1 MSEVLCSAPIAVPV
15 FRMRATL
22 ACRDLGSPAHRAA
35 ERLRELGVPTDWI
48 AATLGLRI
56 DQAENLLGQLDG
68 SGGQGVREILVWID
82 LPHGAVLT
90 ANQGLDLITGQRQ
103 RNLALL
109 PVLPPTASDLEP
121 AAFTAA
127 ASTLSGRS
135 ARIVVDEVRAL
146 VSDHRPSRQFDHVL
160 HLARCD
166 LVIHDDRTVEIH
178 WHDVVDE
185 RLTTFARDVL
195 SDELLEVDWERL
207 TALAAE
213 EERASTLARSGMS
226 LLEAYAID
234 LDPGTIHD
242 RALALVQS
250 AESQVVLVVDAPLSG
265 LPDWLEPALDAA
277 RERDVNVYLL
287 LSSTSRWKGRR
298 VARWPATRVDN
309 PPAGVLLVRD
319 GDRALV
325 HSAPLAFGAEA
336 AMAGLRSQAALE
348 VHDAAAVRALLE
360 RLQLPSPTV
369 ASRASDRA
377 VEDVAVEQL
386 RQTIGHQQRHR
397 GTLSVAITS
406 DDIGAFVEQVARN
419 HVHLR
424 DRRRIGQLA
433 AGVVWERAVH
443 ATCVELADQHPQLV
457 VDALRWAP
465 PEGGMDLDIILR
477 DLDARTWWV
486 LDAKY
491 DAPGG
496 RHVAHVLLQLRIAY
510 DHGLV
515 PDEWTARALIVYPP
529 NPRGV
534 PELTNDA
541 RVRRA
546 TLDRLPEALEL
557 V

>member
-1 MSEVLCSAPIAVPV
+1 
-15 FRMRATL
+15 MRATL

-35 ERLRELGVPTDWI
+35 ERLRELGAPSDLI

-56 DQAENLLGQLDG
+56 DQAANLLGQLDG
-68 SGGQGVREILVWID
+68 SSGQGVREILVWID
-82 LPHGAVLT
+82 LPHGAALT
-90 ANQGLDLITGQRQ
+90 ANQGLDLISGVRQ
-103 RNLALL
+103 RDLALL
-109 PVLPPTASDLEP
+109 PVLPPTPTDLES
-121 AAFTAA
+121 AAFTVA

-146 VSDHRPSRQFDHVL
+146 VADHKPSRQFDHVL

-166 LVIHDDRTVEIH
+166 LVISDNRTLEIH

-185 RLTTFARDVL
+185 QLTTYARDVL
-195 SDELLEVDWERL
+195 SDEMLGLDWERL
-207 TALAAE
+207 TPLAAE
-213 EERASTLARSGMS
+213 DERAAALTRSGVS
-226 LLEAYAID
+226 LQEAYVID
-234 LDPGTIHD
+234 LAPGTIHD
-242 RALALVQS
+242 RALALVHS
-250 AESQVVLVVDAPLSG
+250 AESQVVLAVDAPLSG

-277 RERDVNVYLL
+277 RERDVKVHVL
-287 LSSTSRWKGRR
+287 LSNTSKWKGGR
-298 VARWPATRVDN
+298 VARWPATTVDEL
-309 PPAGVLLVRD
+309 PAGVLLIRD
-319 GDRALV
+319 GDRAVV
-325 HSAPLAFGAEA
+325 HSAAIAFGAEA

-348 VHDAAAVRALLE
+348 VHDSAAVRALLE
-360 RLQLPSPTV
+360 RLQLPSPSV
-369 ASRASDRA
+369 ERRASDQS

-386 RQTIGHQQRHR
+386 RQTIGYQQRHHL

-406 DDIGAFVEQVARN
+406 DDVRAFVEQVARN

-424 DRRRIGQLA
+424 DRRRVGQLA
-433 AGVVWERAVH
+433 AGVIWERAVH

-457 VDALRWAP
+457 VDALRWVP

-496 RHVAHVLLQLRIAY
+496 RHVAHVLLQLRIAH

-515 PDEWTARALIVYPP
+515 PNEWEARALIVYPP

-557 V
+557 A